1 MMGAVTIV
9 LLIACANVA
18 NLMLA
23 RASGRQREFC
33 VRAALGAGRAQL
45 IKQLLTECVL
55 LGLASAPLGLAIAY
69 LGVWLL
75 DNAVPPGMVP
85 YYIHWE
91 ISPRVIAYTLGDLR
105 ADRPR
110 VRPRAGAAGRPPES
124 AGSAARRR
132 SRIRPERPPRAA
144 AQRPGRAR
152 SRAVAGAA
160 RRRVAVRA
168 QLPQPAEREPGFRYG
183 TVADRSLL
191 HGRRGVCHS
200 PNRRRNAS
208 RT

>member
-69 LGVWLL
+69 VGVWLL

-91 ISPRVIAYTLGDLR
+91 ISARGIAYTLGDLR
-105 ADRPR
+105 ADRPG
-110 VRPRAGAAGRPPES
+110 VRPRAGAAGRPLES

-132 SRIRPERPPRAA
+132 ARIGTKR
-144 AQRPGRAR
+144 Q
-152 SRAVAGAA
+152 AA
-160 RRRVAVRA
+160 RGCATA
-168 QLPQPAEREPGFRYG
+168 W
-183 TVADRSLL
+183 S
-191 HGRRGVCHS
+191 CS
-200 PNRRRNAS
+200 KS
-208 RT
+208 RWR